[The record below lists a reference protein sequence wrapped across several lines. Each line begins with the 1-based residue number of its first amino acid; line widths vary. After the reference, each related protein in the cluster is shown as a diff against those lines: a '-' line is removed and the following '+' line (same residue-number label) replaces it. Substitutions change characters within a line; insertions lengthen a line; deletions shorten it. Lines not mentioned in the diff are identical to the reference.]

1 MGRGHAEGH
10 KNETQRD
17 TGGRSWSF
25 TDCMAGEI
33 SPKMCIMCR
42 GQVGTRMGVDGYRG
56 IWMGAV
62 QLGGMYEHGKGAQ
75 RDRNGRGGA

>member
-1 MGRGHAEGH
+1 MRTDTKTRHKEAQVVVHGHLQTAWPG
-10 KNETQRD
+10 K
-17 TGGRSWSF
+17 F
-25 TDCMAGEI
+25 P
-33 SPKMCIMCR
+33 PKCALCVG

-75 RDRNGRGGA
+75 RDRNRRGVT